1 MELTGQYT
9 KQKRKNTCEEMKIEP
24 NLKRMKQRRNA
35 LTRDEV
41 TDLCIFSLK
50 YHLTHPDLNGRI
62 KLKEFVKLVNR
73 FTTDDSLPIY
83 LNTLVDCMLI
93 KRKSDCERIDDSE
106 YAVTLVTLL
115 DVMEVYK
122 KFVGDDFDSKMS
134 AIKLYSFIT
143 NPNNHTLVEKHNKWE
158 EMIYQGDEYDFNYQ
172 PGEESSYES
181 SYESSQEINECVE
194 SECIESECIESECIE
209 SESIEDYEL
218 QVEFDED
225 ELRLLRE
232 LLDDD

>member
-1 MELTGQYT
+1 MGLTEQDT
-9 KQKRKNTCEEMKIEP
+9 IQRFKQSEEMGIDP
-24 NLKRMKQRRNA
+24 NRKRMRQRRNA
-35 LTRDEV
+35 LTKDDV
-41 TDLCIFSLK
+41 SNLCIFSLK
-50 YHLTHPDLNGRI
+50 YNLTHPDLKGRI
-62 KLKEFVKLVNR
+62 KLEEFVELVNR

-181 SYESSQEINECVE
+181 SYESSQEINEC
-194 SECIESECIESECIE
+194 IESECIESETR
-209 SESIEDYEL
+209 EDCEL
-218 QVEFDED
+218 QIEFDED

>member
-1 MELTGQYT
+1 MELTGQDI
-9 KQKRKNTCEEMKIEP
+9 KQKKKNTSDEMKIEP

-41 TDLCIFSLK
+41 SDLCIFSLK

-62 KLKEFVKLVNR
+62 KLEEFVELVNR

-83 LNTLVDCMLI
+83 FNTLVNCMLI
-93 KRKSDCERIDDSE
+93 KQKSDYERVDDSN
-106 YAVTLVTLL
+106 YAMTLVTLL
-115 DVMEVYK
+115 DTMEVYK
-122 KFVGDDFDSKMS
+122 RVAGEDFDSKMS
-134 AIKLYSFIT
+134 AINLYSFIT
-143 NPNNHTLVEKHNKWE
+143 NPNNYTLNEKHNKWE
-158 EMIYQGDEYDFNYQ
+158 KMIYQGEEHELNYKSDDKSSEEPDF
-172 PGEESSYES
+172 EISES
-181 SYESSQEINECVE
+181 
-194 SECIESECIESECIE
+194 IE
-209 SESIEDYEL
+209 SESSEDCEL